1 MLIKYLKTKA
11 VKFHKPR
18 DSGTFRSNTKPSAQ
32 ICSDGL
38 YDRVVGLPKNTVD
51 IWIVFTVK
59 PLRSK
64 ASFTITKPRV
74 SRSMLGYES
83 LISRL
88 KEIRSASLY
97 WGFRELLARHYE
109 MGYRHMHV
117 EYE

>member
-1 MLIKYLKTKA
+1 
-11 VKFHKPR
+11 
-18 DSGTFRSNTKPSAQ
+18 
-32 ICSDGL
+32 
-38 YDRVVGLPKNTVD
+38 
-51 IWIVFTVK
+51 
-59 PLRSK
+59 
-64 ASFTITKPRV
+64 
-74 SRSMLGYES
+74 MLGYES